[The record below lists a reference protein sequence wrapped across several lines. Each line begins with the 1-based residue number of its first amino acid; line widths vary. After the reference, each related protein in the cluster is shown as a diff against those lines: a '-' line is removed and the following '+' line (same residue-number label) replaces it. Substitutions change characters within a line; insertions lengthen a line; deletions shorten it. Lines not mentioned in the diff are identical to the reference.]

1 MANGKE
7 VSTFDAFD
15 KMLAGDV
22 AGIGAAPVVLL
33 TCSVTSPTTR
43 QVIGQFLAKF
53 PGSRHVQYDA
63 VSYSGMLLAN
73 EASYGRRAIPSY
85 NFAAAK
91 VIVSLGAD
99 FLGSWINPVEFNK
112 QYSIGRKI
120 DEKNPTMSKHIHFEG
135 MMSMTGAN
143 ADERYSHRPS
153 ETGSIALALYAALGG
168 AVTAPALNTNLQNA
182 VRKTAGLLTGN
193 RGAAVVVCG
202 SNDPNIQTIVNG
214 INASIG
220 ANGSVIDWSS
230 TYNTHQGI
238 DAEFT
243 TLVNDMNNGAIGAL
257 FIHQAN
263 PVYNYFDSKRFA
275 DGLKKVKLTV
285 SFNAKMD
292 ETTELC
298 KYVIPDHHYLESW
311 GDAEIKMGQFSLI
324 QPTIYPL
331 FKTRQWQ
338 DTLLRLS
345 GATTDYLTLLKQ
357 YWGGRLGG
365 DAGWDKAL
373 QDGVITPGS
382 SQTSTRTVLTAPTS
396 GAPDTTR
403 SAGTVPPVFATSG
416 AQGAGFNGSGI
427 AQAANAIG
435 SAKKGGK
442 TELVLYQKVT
452 MGTGQQANNPWLQEC
467 PDPITKATWDNYA
480 TISPALAKSMFG
492 IDLTKNGDTD
502 AYEVHPEKPVIKIT
516 ANGKTLE
523 LPVIIVPGTN
533 ADTIAVALGYGRGTN
548 AISDSN
554 DESDDRINKARQN
567 IGKAGGAVGKNAYPL
582 VAFNGVTRDYI
593 LPAVDVDKAGHNY
606 KVAQNQTHQTYE
618 DRTEVV
624 LETSLPQFR
633 AKPKM
638 FQERREELHKDFA
651 PNTENFEKEATLY
664 PLFPKPGIKWGMSID
679 MNSCTGCHACVVACT
694 VENNVAVVGKHE
706 VTRAHDMHWLRI
718 DRYFSGN
725 LDNPSVVF
733 QPMLCQHCDNAPCE
747 NVCPVAA
754 TNHSSEG
761 LNQMIYNRCIGTRYC
776 GNNCPYKV
784 RRFNWSDYM
793 GADSF
798 PDNQR
803 GILTDASMMMN
814 DDLTRMVLN
823 PDVTVRSRGV
833 IEKCSFCVQRLQ
845 DGKLKAKKESR
856 PLKSGAN
863 GEYDVKTAC
872 QQACPTDAIVFGN
885 VNDKQ
890 STVYQHRADNQG
902 RLFYSLE
909 MIHTLPNVSYLA
921 KVRNTDTPV
930 LIGEVQETV
939 GGHGEK
945 EMEHQD
951 GQEKK

>member
-1 MANGKE
+1 
-7 VSTFDAFD
+7 
-15 KMLAGDV
+15 
-22 AGIGAAPVVLL
+22 
-33 TCSVTSPTTR
+33 
-43 QVIGQFLAKF
+43 
-53 PGSRHVQYDA
+53 
-63 VSYSGMLLAN
+63 MLLAN
-73 EASYGRRAIPSY
+73 EANYGRRAIPSY

-298 KYVIPDHHYLESW
+298 KYIIPDHHYLESW

-403 SAGTVPPVFATSG
+403 SAGTVPPVFATTG

-761 LNQMIYNRCIGTRYC
+761 INQMIYNRCIGTRYC

-930 LIGEVQETV
+930 QIGEVQETV